1 MTKKKNV
8 GLAGVLG
15 MQSKP
20 HEAKTENR
28 VESRGRVKPV
38 SKAKPASKAK
48 AVKPKVIKEASKPAA
63 SAKNKA
69 LPKSKDKDFKLTGVY
84 LRKTTVG
91 QVKARLELSEQDMSE
106 LMEDLL
112 VKWLKTK

>member
-1 MTKKKNV
+1 MSKKKNV

-20 HEAKTENR
+20 HETKTENR
-28 VESRGRVKPV
+28 VESRGRV
-38 SKAKPASKAK
+38 KPASKAK

>member
-20 HEAKTENR
+20 HQAP
-28 VESRGRVKPV
+28 VESRG
-38 SKAKPASKAK
+38 KAKPTSKAK
-48 AVKPKVIKEASKPAA
+48 AVKPKATKEATKPAA
-63 SAKNKA
+63 SSKSKA

-91 QVKARLELSEQDMSE
+91 QVKAQLELSEQDMSE